1 MILATS
7 THIFASLPAAQE
19 VNQEMAVKQEST
31 AAQEMMVKESVPV
44 QLAEMVDS
52 CWVPFEGVAEMP
64 ALMPDQ

>member
-1 MILATS
+1 MMLATS

-19 VNQEMAVKQEST
+19 VNQETAVNQES
-31 AAQEMMVKESVPV
+31 AQEMMVKESVPV

>member
-1 MILATS
+1 MLAS
-7 THIFASLPAAQE
+7 SMAVFASLPVAKD
-19 VNQEMAVKQEST
+19 VNQEMEVKQEST

-64 ALMPDQ
+64 ALMPAQ

>member
-1 MILATS
+1 MEE
-7 THIFASLPAAQE
+7 E
-19 VNQEMAVKQEST
+19 VNQETAVKQEST

-44 QLAEMVDS
+44 QLAEKVDS

>member
-1 MILATS
+1 M
-7 THIFASLPAAQE
+7 
-19 VNQEMAVKQEST
+19 NQETAVKQEST
-31 AAQEMMVKESVPV
+31 AAQEMMVKESPV